1 MEKISEIINSTYWN
15 NAIWQYLIFFGFIIF
30 GIILGKI
37 FYFIS
42 KSKLRRITAKSKSK
56 LDDIL
61 IDIIEEPL
69 VLLVVTGGIW
79 AGSRFLTL
87 SDGANRFFLNITQVL
102 IAMTVTWFLIRL
114 VDTLIRLYVH
124 PMVDKTESKLD
135 DQVLPILRK
144 SAKTIIF
151 LLAAIVVLSNLGYDI
166 LSILA
171 GLGIGGL
178 ALALAAQDA
187 VKNVI
192 GGVSIFW
199 DKPFQ
204 IGDWVEIAGKQGTV
218 AEVGLRSTRLRTL
231 GHTIYVIPNSKVA
244 DTPLENFSTRES
256 RRMVVNIGLT
266 YETKVKGMEEAI
278 KIITETIKKIDGTNH
293 EDIMVRF
300 TNFGAYSL
308 DLELVYWITDMV
320 DWKMVIHRVNMGLK
334 KNLEEAVV
342 DMAFPT
348 ETHYVINADNPAK

>member
-1 MEKISEIINSTYWN
+1 MDKLRDIINTTFWS
-15 NAIWQYLIFFGFIIF
+15 NAIWQYLLFFGCIVLAIIV
-30 GIILGKI
+30 GKI
-37 FYFIS
+37 FYYIS
-42 KSKLRRITAKSKSK
+42 KVKLRKLTAKSKSK
-56 LDDIL
+56 LLEYL

-69 VLLVVTGGIW
+69 VLLIVTGGIW

-87 SDGANRFFLNITQVL
+87 TESVNDFFLNIVQVL
-102 IAMTVTWFLIRL
+102 IAVTITWFLMRL
-114 VDTLIRLYVH
+114 VDTLIRVYVQ
-124 PMVDKTESKLD
+124 PMVDKTESRLD
-135 DQVLPILRK
+135 DQILPILRK
-144 SAKTIIF
+144 SAKTVIV
-151 LLAAIVVLSNLGYDI
+151 LLSAIVVLSNLGYDI

-231 GHTIYVIPNSKVA
+231 GHTTYVIPNSKVA
-244 DTPLENFSTRES
+244 DSALENFSTRQS
-256 RRMVVNIGLT
+256 RRMVVAIGLT
-266 YETKVKGMEEAI
+266 YETTAMGMEKAI
-278 KIITETIKKIDGTNH
+278 QIIIETIKKIDGTNH
-293 EDIMVRF
+293 DDIMVRF
-300 TNFGAYSL
+300 INFGAYSL
-308 DLELVYWITDMV
+308 DLEVVYWITDMV
-320 DWKMVIHRVNMGLK
+320 DWKMVIHRVNMALK
-334 KNLEEAVV
+334 KNLEEAGV

-348 ETHYVINADNPAK
+348 ETHYVINQNGSS